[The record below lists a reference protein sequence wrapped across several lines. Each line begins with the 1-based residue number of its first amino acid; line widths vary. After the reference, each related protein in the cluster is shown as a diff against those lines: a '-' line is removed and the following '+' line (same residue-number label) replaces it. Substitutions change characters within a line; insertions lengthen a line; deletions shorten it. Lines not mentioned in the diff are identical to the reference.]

1 MIREY
6 SKRTFQIILNQ
17 KNKMEI
23 SYNLKPTPNTF
34 PHGRHTLPDIDT
46 LGYIQ
51 CVTCG
56 KMLGNLYNRADEL
69 RRKNLTELEV
79 YETLG
84 LKRTCCRYHLTL
96 GIKMPMVKYLDEN
109 VRLDLVGAVDD
120 EDIQENVE
128 SDQNPRSS
136 NDKNNDSDKV
146 NGIKSRLAKLR
157 DASNQVM
164 GNKLVNSEGSRDTT
178 NSKRISMFIAT

>member
-1 MIREY
+1 
-6 SKRTFQIILNQ
+6 
-17 KNKMEI
+17 MEE
-23 SYNLKPTPNTF
+23 SRQHPHPVL
-34 PHGRHTLPDIDT
+34 HGRHMLPDIDT

-56 KMLGNLYNRADEL
+56 KMIGNLYNKADEL
-69 RRKNLTELEV
+69 RRKNLTEIEV
-79 YETLG
+79 YEELG

-109 VRLDLVGAVDD
+109 VRLDLNT
-120 EDIQENVE
+120 EQNTEQEELQGTTEANSTSNSSIPNSV
-128 SDQNPRSS
+128 SDQQSK
-136 NDKNNDSDKV
+136 DKEKV

-164 GNKLVNSEGSRDTT
+164 GNHHQEQNKSESASAP
-178 NSKRISMFIAT
+178 SKRISMFVAT

>member
-1 MIREY
+1 MN
-6 SKRTFQIILNQ
+6 SSLFQQ
-17 KNKMEI
+17 
-23 SYNLKPTPNTF
+23 
-34 PHGRHTLPDIDT
+34 GRHMLPDIDT

-56 KMLGNLYNRADEL
+56 KMLGNLYNKADEL
-69 RRKNLTELEV
+69 RRKNLSEMEV
-79 YETLG
+79 YENLG

-109 VRLDLVGAVDD
+109 VRLDLDLNE
-120 EDIQENVE
+120 EDRNTDRITDRTTERTTTGISKEQE
-128 SDQNPRSS
+128 SS
-136 NDKNNDSDKV
+136 EKDKV

-164 GNKLVNSEGSRDTT
+164 GKDQHSTLQESKPVVSSR
-178 NSKRISMFIAT
+178 KISMFVAT

>member
-1 MIREY
+1 
-6 SKRTFQIILNQ
+6 
-17 KNKMEI
+17 MEE
-23 SYNLKPTPNTF
+23 SRQHPHPVL
-34 PHGRHTLPDIDT
+34 HGRHMLPDIDT

-56 KMLGNLYNRADEL
+56 KMIGNLYNKADEL
-69 RRKNLTELEV
+69 RRKNLTEIEV
-79 YETLG
+79 YDELG

-109 VRLDLVGAVDD
+109 VRLDLNT
-120 EDIQENVE
+120 EQNIEQEELLGTTEANSIPNSASE
-128 SDQNPRSS
+128 QQSK
-136 NDKNNDSDKV
+136 DKEKV

-164 GNKLVNSEGSRDTT
+164 GNHHQELIKSESSSAP
-178 NSKRISMFIAT
+178 SKRISMFVAT